1 MKGTSVA
8 RFLLKLAIYAAGIWV
23 AVRLVDGLSFTG
35 DTWALVGVVLLMAAV
50 NTVVKPVAK
59 LLSLPAVLLT
69 LGLFLLVVNA
79 AMLALVVWLAGELD
93 LGLTSA
99 GLGSTFLGAVVVSI
113 VTWLGE
119 AISGVE

>member
-1 MKGTSVA
+1 MV
-8 RFLLKLAIYAAGIWV
+8 RFALKLAIYAAGIWV

-50 NTVVKPVAK
+50 NIVVKPVAK
-59 LLSLPAVLLT
+59 ALSLPAVLLT

-93 LGLTSA
+93 LGLTSTGFGA
-99 GLGSTFLGAVVVSI
+99 TFLGAVVVSI
-113 VTWLGE
+113 VTWAGE
-119 AISGVE
+119 AITGAD